1 MNRVQ
6 DSEVMGLSEILQGT
20 SAETV
25 IGVTPEREGL
35 HRTLQLASVFGLVT
49 VALHVAVNLRA
60 QHVGYE
66 LFRDEMYYIVCGR
79 HLAWGYVDQPPM
91 VALAARFS
99 EVVFG
104 WHSLALFRILPS
116 LAGGMEVAGTGLL
129 VREMGGSRSAQV
141 LAMIGVMACPVVLAI
156 DAILSMNCFEPL
168 FWIGTGYAV
177 LRAVR
182 GDGTRWGVVAG
193 VVAGLGLENKWNEA
207 FFLFAMLAALL
218 LTPARRRTLG
228 RRWLAVCVVTI
239 VLIALPNLL
248 WEVHR
253 GWPTLIWLHNAGAQ
267 DKNVR
272 LGPGTFLWNQVF
284 ITGPL
289 SSLLW
294 LGGLAWL
301 LADRAARGLRWMGVL
316 YILYLPGMIA
326 LHAND
331 YYLAPVY
338 PLLFAAGGVAWDQW
352 LVGGRVRRI
361 AVPVYVSLVLAYGI
375 VGILIVQPVLTPP
388 EYLRYIAPT
397 SLKPREFNASAHAPQ
412 PELTADMTGWRDLA
426 DKLAG
431 AYWSL
436 PLSDRLKAGILVAN
450 YGEASAVNV
459 YRPDVP
465 AAISGHQNYWY
476 WGPRGHDGSV
486 MVVFG
491 KRREVLEQEFANV
504 TEFARTT
511 NKWGQPY
518 EAMPV
523 YVCRNAKQNLL
534 DAWPTSKKWF

>member
-1 MNRVQ
+1 
-6 DSEVMGLSEILQGT
+6 MGLSRILQE
-20 SAETV
+20 APVETV
-25 IGVTPEREGL
+25 NGVRPTKEGL
-35 HRTLQLASVFGLVT
+35 SQSVQMASVFALIT
-49 VALHVAVNLRA
+49 VALHIAVNLRA
-60 QHVGYE
+60 QRVGYQ

-79 HLAWGYVDQPPM
+79 HLAWGYLDQPPI

-104 WHSLALFRILPS
+104 LHSLALFRILPS
-116 LAGGMEVAGTGLL
+116 VAGGLEVAGTGLL
-129 VREMGGSRSAQV
+129 VREMGGRRLAQI

-168 FWIGTGYAV
+168 FWIGTAYAV
-177 LRAVR
+177 LRAVK
-182 GDGTRWGVVAG
+182 GDEARWWVVAG
-193 VVAGLGLENKWNEA
+193 IVAGLGLENKWNEA

-218 LTPARRRTLG
+218 LTPARRALG
-228 RRWLAVCVVTI
+228 GRWFAVCIALI

-253 GWPTLIWLHNAGAQ
+253 GWPTLIWLHNVGAQ
-267 DKNVR
+267 GINVR
-272 LGPGTFLWNQVF
+272 LGPGAFLWNQVF

-294 LGGLAWL
+294 LGGLVWL
-301 LADRAARGLRWMGVL
+301 LADRAANGLRWIGVL
-316 YILYLPGMIA
+316 YILYLPGMMA

-352 LVGGRVRRI
+352 LKSGWARRI
-361 AVPVYVSLVLAYGI
+361 AVPVYASSILAYGI
-375 VGILIVQPVLTPP
+375 LGILIVQPVLTPP
-388 EYLRYIAPT
+388 EYVRYIAHT

-412 PELTADMTGWRDLA
+412 PELTADMTGWRDMA

-436 PLSDRLKAGILVAN
+436 SPEDRSKAGILVSN

-465 AAISGHQNYWY
+465 IAISGHQNYWY

-491 KRREVLEQEFANV
+491 EKREVLEQQFASV
-504 TEFARTT
+504 SEVARTT
-511 NKWGQPY
+511 NEWGQPY
-518 EAMPV
+518 EVIPI
-523 YVCRNAKQNLL
+523 YVCRNEKQNLRE
-534 DAWPTSKKWF
+534 AWPTFRKWF

>member
-1 MNRVQ
+1 MNGIQ
-6 DSEVMGLSEILQGT
+6 DNEVMGLSRILQE
-20 SAETV
+20 APVETV
-25 IGVTPEREGL
+25 NGVRPTKEGL
-35 HRTLQLASVFGLVT
+35 CQSVQMASVFALITVGL
-49 VALHVAVNLRA
+49 HIAVNLRA
-60 QHVGYE
+60 QHVGYQ

-79 HLAWGYVDQPPM
+79 HLAWGYLDQPPI

-116 LAGGMEVAGTGLL
+116 FAGGLEVAGTGLL
-129 VREMGGSRSAQV
+129 VREMGGRRLAQI

-168 FWIGTGYAV
+168 FWIGTAYAV
-177 LRAVR
+177 LRAVH
-182 GDGTRWGVVAG
+182 GDGARWWVVAG
-193 VVAGLGLENKWNEA
+193 IVAGLGLENKWNEA

-218 LTPARRRTLG
+218 LTPARRALG
-228 RRWLAVCVVTI
+228 GRWFAVCIALI

-253 GWPTLIWLHNAGAQ
+253 GWPTLIWLHNVGAQ
-267 DKNVR
+267 GINVR
-272 LGPGTFLWNQVF
+272 LGPGAFLWNQVF

-294 LGGLAWL
+294 LGGLVWL
-301 LADRAARGLRWMGVL
+301 LADRAASGLRWMGVL
-316 YILYLPGMIA
+316 YILYLPGMMA

-352 LVGGRVRRI
+352 LKSGWARRI
-361 AVPVYVSLVLAYGI
+361 AVPVYASLVLAYGI
-375 VGILIVQPVLTPP
+375 LGILIVQPVLTPP
-388 EYLRYIAPT
+388 EYVRYIAHT

-412 PELTADMTGWRDLA
+412 PELTADMTGWRDMA

-436 PLSDRLKAGILVAN
+436 PPEDRSKAGIVVGN

-465 AAISGHQNYWY
+465 IAISGHQNYWY

-491 KRREVLEQEFANV
+491 EKREVLEQQFASV
-504 TEFARTT
+504 SEVARTT

-518 EAMPV
+518 EVMPI
-523 YVCRNAKQNLL
+523 YVCRNTKQNLRE
-534 DAWPTSKKWF
+534 AWPTFKKWF

>member
-1 MNRVQ
+1 MVLVGLLPRVPVEAG
-6 DSEVMGLSEILQGT
+6 SEVK
-20 SAETV
+20 
-25 IGVTPEREGL
+25 PEREGL
-35 HRTLQLASVFGLVT
+35 LETLQLASVFALVT
-49 VALHVAVNLRA
+49 FVLHVAVNLRA
-60 QHVGYE
+60 QHIGYG

-99 EVVFG
+99 ELGFG
-104 WHSLALFRILPS
+104 WNSLALFRLLPS
-116 LAGGMEVAGTGLL
+116 LAGGLEVAGTGLL
-129 VREMGGSRSAQV
+129 VREMGGRRVAQT
-141 LAMIGVMACPVVLAI
+141 LAMIGVMTCPVVLAI
-156 DAILSMNCFEPL
+156 DAFLSMNCFEPL
-168 FWIGTGYAV
+168 FWMGTAYAV

-182 GDGTRWGVVAG
+182 GDDRRWWAVAG
-193 VVAGLGLENKWNEA
+193 VMAGCGLENKWNEA

-218 LTPARRRTLG
+218 LTPARKELG
-228 RRWLAVCVVTI
+228 RWFAVCFALI

-253 GWPTLIWLHNAGAQ
+253 GWPTLVWLHNAGTQ
-267 DKNVR
+267 GKNIVF
-272 LGPGTFLWNQVF
+272 GPGMFLWNQVF
-284 ITGPL
+284 IIGPL

-294 LGGLAWL
+294 LGGLVWL
-301 LADRAARGLRWMGVL
+301 LTSRGASRLRWMGVL
-316 YILYLPGMIA
+316 YILYLPGMMA

-352 LVGGRVRRI
+352 LGAGRARRI
-361 AVPVYVSLVLAYGI
+361 AVPVYACVLVAYGI

-388 EYLRYIAPT
+388 EYVRYIAP
-397 SLKPREFNASAHAPQ
+397 SGLRPREFNASVHAPL
-412 PELTADMTGWRDLA
+412 PELMSDMTGWRDLA

-436 PLSDRLKAGILVAN
+436 SPADRSKAGILVSN

-465 AAISGHQNYWY
+465 TAISGHQNYWY

-491 KRREVLEQEFANV
+491 EEREALEQQFASV
-504 TEFARTT
+504 IEVARTT
-511 NKWGQPY
+511 NKWGHSF
-518 EAMPV
+518 EAKPV
-523 YVCRNAKQNLL
+523 YICRDAKQTLPQV
-534 DAWPTSKKWF
+534 WPTLKKWF